1 MNDYELRFGGVSRL
15 FSAAGLQRLR
25 NASVCVV
32 GIGGVG
38 SWAVEALAR
47 PGVGSLTLVD
57 LDDVCTT
64 NINRQIH
71 ALDGEIGRPKVEAM
85 ADRARA
91 INPHCNLHPVHAF
104 FTAANAGQILEP
116 GFDYVLD
123 AIDSPS
129 KKSLLIAACRERSTP
144 VLVIGGA
151 GGRRNPTALKI
162 TDLAFTSHDRLLA
175 QVRSQLRTE
184 FKFPRGEGPFGV
196 ECVYSPE
203 PAVYPQQNGSVC
215 AQREPGSSLRLDCES
230 GYGTACFVTGTF
242 GFVAAG
248 HIVQHLA
255 QGAVLDNLPAALP
268 QAPRGFALAGSP
280 AVVASGIGD

>member
-15 FSAAGLQRLR
+15 FTAAGLQRLR
-25 NASVCVV
+25 NARVCVV
-32 GIGGVG
+32 GVGGVG

-47 PGVGSLTLVD
+47 SGIGSLTLVD

-64 NINRQIH
+64 NVNRQIH
-71 ALDGEIGRPKVEAM
+71 AIDGEIGRPKVEAM
-85 ADRARA
+85 AARARA
-91 INPHCNLHPVHAF
+91 INPHCTLDPVHAF
-104 FTAANAGQILEP
+104 FTAANADKILDQD
-116 GFDYVLD
+116 FDYVLD

-175 QVRSQLRTE
+175 QVRSLLRTE
-184 FKFPRGEGPFGV
+184 FGFPRGEGPFGV

-203 PAVYPQQNGSVC
+203 PAVYPHQNGSVC
-215 AQREPGSSLRLDCES
+215 GQREPGSSLRLDCES

-248 HIVQHLA
+248 QIVQHLA
-255 QGAVLDNLPAALP
+255 RGTVLEHPPVALP
-268 QAPRGFALAGSP
+268 EDSRGFALANSP
-280 AVVASGIGD
+280 ALATGRDQ

>member
-15 FSAAGLQRLR
+15 FSSAGLQRLR
-25 NASVCVV
+25 NARVCVV

-47 PGVGSLTLVD
+47 SGVGSLTLVD

-64 NINRQIH
+64 NINRQVH

-85 ADRARA
+85 AARARA
-91 INPHCNLHPVHAF
+91 INPHCSLHPMHAF

-129 KKSLLIAACRERSTP
+129 KKSLLIAACRQRSIP

-184 FKFPRGEGPFGV
+184 FKFPRGAGPFGID
-196 ECVYSPE
+196 CVYSPE
-203 PAVYPQQNGSVC
+203 PAVYPHQNGSVC
-215 AQREPGSSLRLDCES
+215 VQREPGSSLRLDCEN

-248 HIVQHLA
+248 HIVQQLA
-255 QGAVLDNLPAALP
+255 QGAVLQNRPGALP
-268 QAPRGFALAGSP
+268 PASHAFALADSP
-280 AVVASGIGD
+280 AVVASGIDD